1 MSFPRAS
8 PPPPLP
14 PPPKGRRNVVVVLVA
29 IVGGAL
35 VLVALW
41 FVVGD
46 PDAEV
51 AEPSATAIPS
61 SSSATDD
68 RISAIVAD
76 AHSGRYFSN
85 DFEDTYPEDQ
95 ERGVVRGMMK
105 TMERVG
111 PAATDTALA
120 CMLSYFETE
129 RSFTDL
135 VRGTRTELRRLGL
148 KAATACVK
156 YFA

>member
-1 MSFPRAS
+1 
-8 PPPPLP
+8 
-14 PPPKGRRNVVVVLVA
+14 VVLVA

-135 VRGTRTELRRLGL
+135 VRGTRTDETPRAQSGNGLRQVLRVTADRHRAARLRRRAQVL
-148 KAATACVK
+148 
-156 YFA
+156 